1 VDELFSK
8 IITNIGE
15 DITREGLVDTP
26 MRAAK
31 AFKFLNNGYDKTLEE
46 VINGAIFEADTE
58 DMVIV
63 KDIELYSLCEHH
75 LLPFLGKCHI
85 AYIPDGKVLGLS
97 KLARI
102 VDMYARR
109 LQIQEKLTKQIAD
122 AVELSIGAKGV
133 AVVVEAKHL
142 CMMMRGVEKQNSV
155 MTTSV
160 MTGIFRKDSS
170 TRVEFLN
177 LINRNSK

>member
-1 VDELFSK
+1 MDELFSK
-8 IITNIGE
+8 IITEIGE
-15 DITREGLVDTP
+15 DVTREGLVDTP

-63 KDIELYSLCEHH
+63 KDVELYSLCEHH
-75 LLPFLGKCHI
+75 LLPFTGKCHI

-133 AVVVEAKHL
+133 AVVVEAKHM

-160 MTGIFRKDSS
+160 MTGIFREDHS
-170 TRVEFLN
+170 TRLEFLN
-177 LINRNSK
+177 LINRQSR

>member
-1 VDELFSK
+1 VEELFSK
-8 IITNIGE
+8 IITEIGE
-15 DITREGLVDTP
+15 DVTREGLVDTP

-46 VINGAIFEADTE
+46 VINGAIFKADTE

-63 KDIELYSLCEHH
+63 KDVELYSLCEHH
-75 LLPFLGKCHI
+75 LLPFIGKCHI

-109 LQIQEKLTKQIAD
+109 MQIQEKLTKQIAD
-122 AVELSIGAKGV
+122 AVEVSIGAKGV

-142 CMMMRGVEKQNSV
+142 CMMMRGVEKQNSI

-160 MTGIFRKDSS
+160 MTGIFREDRS
-170 TRVEFLN
+170 TRMEFLN
-177 LINRNSK
+177 LINRTKF

>member
-1 VDELFSK
+1 MEELFSK
-8 IITNIGE
+8 LITEVGE
-15 DITREGLVDTP
+15 DVTREGLLDTP
-26 MRAAK
+26 TRAAK
-31 AFKFLNNGYDKTLEE
+31 AFKFLNNGYNKTLDE
-46 VINGAIFEADTE
+46 VLNGAIFDADTE

-63 KDIELYSLCEHH
+63 KDVELYSLCEHH
-75 LLPFLGKCHI
+75 LLPFIGKCHI
-85 AYIPDGKVLGLS
+85 AYIPNGKVLGLS

-142 CMMMRGVEKQNSV
+142 CMMMRGVEKQNSI

-160 MTGIFRKDSS
+160 MTGIFREDRS

-177 LINRNSK
+177 LINRYSR